1 MEFSL
6 ARYFSKKRWC
16 ILDAANLCMKA
27 IEEAGLSQNEA
38 LEVPF
43 CLEGLIKR
51 SNELAADKEP
61 FKAKRV
67 KVEHDG
73 NGGIGIIDLD

>member
-1 MEFSL
+1 MELSL
-6 ARYFSKKRWC
+6 HQYVSEERSR
-16 ILDAANLCMKA
+16 ILDTANLCMKI
-27 IEEAGLSQNEA
+27 IEEAGLSKNEA
-38 LEVPF
+38 LDVPQL
-43 CLEGLIKR
+43 LEGIIKR
-51 SNELAADKEP
+51 SNRLMADKEP